1 MNLIEKIRKY
11 IQKRRN
17 KRMELP
23 TKETYP
29 LIPEIEKPKMKKPE
43 IVVEIFIEK
52 KETKKLQRYLYNK
65 GNNRRKMQGIPLKRY
80 TMIQKTN
87 RKRRER

>member
-29 LIPEIEKPKMKKPE
+29 PIPEIEKPAIM
-43 IVVEIFIEK
+43 VEIFIEK

-65 GNNRRKMQGIPLKRY
+65 GNNKRKMQGIPLKRY

-87 RKRRER
+87 RKRRGR

>member
-29 LIPEIEKPKMKKPE
+29 PMPEIEKPAIM
-43 IVVEIFIEK
+43 VEIFIEK

-65 GNNRRKMQGIPLKRY
+65 GNNKRKMQGMPLKRY

>member
-29 LIPEIEKPKMKKPE
+29 PIPEIKKPA
-43 IVVEIFIEK
+43 IMVEIFIEK
-52 KETKKLQRYLYNK
+52 KETKKLQRCLYNK

-80 TMIQKTN
+80 TMIQKVN
-87 RKRRER
+87 RNRRRR